1 MIITNIPFAGIDI
14 KTINV
19 HLVNK
24 NGTKDILSLKNID
37 NDLKTI
43 ELRASTFRRLRNQ
56 LEVLTNEIFT
66 NVPAHGFPFGMQNP
80 FGGPGFPFGNGYQGP
95 IVKPYNGHNPAGGLD
110 FGYNNRYM
118 ENSFNEQPHQRAAG
132 AQTVQKGGNGIL
144 QNLMSIRDTIIE
156 MGSDFNEIEMKE
168 FSASDRSF
176 YVGIGLSSVKIG
188 IMAKDK
194 DALLRVVPTAEWDA
208 QRPDVLGIFIE
219 CSDELFER
227 YKSA

>member
-1 MIITNIPFAGIDI
+1 MIIKNFPFAGMDI

-24 NGTKDILSLKNID
+24 NGTKDILSLNNID
-37 NDLKTI
+37 NELKAI
-43 ELRASTFRRLRNQ
+43 ELRASTFRRLRDQ

-66 NVPAHGFPFGMQNP
+66 NVPAHGCPFGMQNP
-80 FGGPGFPFGNGYQGP
+80 ISGPGFPFENGYQAP
-95 IVKPYNGHNPAGGLD
+95 IIKPYNGRNPAGGPD

-132 AQTVQKGGNGIL
+132 AQTAQKGSNGVL

-188 IMAKDK
+188 ILPKDK
-194 DALLRVVPTAEWDA
+194 DALLRVVPTAAWDA
-208 QRPDVLGIFIE
+208 QQPEVLRILIE